1 MWLDGTVPINTA
13 LWFPAQLKMQMC
25 IHKHNHTHSYL
36 NRHFFCSIRTQQ
48 LFTTFSMI
56 CLPKCNEGWI
66 LIFSQKKFGNI
77 FIQQNR
83 KKKLKLNLIKLLSQ
97 DYFSVSFPS
106 STTDRKRILTNKW
119 SVHLCNKGLPLPMSL
134 HPSHHSK
141 NSHHVIYLPHV
152 DAL

>member
-1 MWLDGTVPINTA
+1 MA
-13 LWFPAQLKMQMC
+13 LFPLTQHYDSQLSWKLKC
-25 IHKHNHTHSYL
+25 AYTNIITHIHTWTDF
-36 NRHFFCSIRTQQ
+36 FFCSIRTQQ

-56 CLPKCNEGWI
+56 CLPKCNKGWI
-66 LIFSQKKFGNI
+66 FIFSQKKFGNI

-83 KKKLKLNLIKLLSQ
+83 NKKLKLNLIKLLSQ

>member
-13 LWFPAQLKMQMC
+13 LWFPAQLKIQMC

-36 NRHFFCSIRTQQ
+36 NRLFFLFHKNTTVIHHFLNDLPAKMQQ
-48 LFTTFSMI
+48 RMNPHLLT
-56 CLPKCNEGWI
+56 E
-66 LIFSQKKFGNI
+66 FGNI

-83 KKKLKLNLIKLLSQ
+83 NKKLKLNLIKLLSQ

-119 SVHLCNKGLPLPMSL
+119 SVHLCNKGLPLPISL

>member
-13 LWFPAQLKMQMC
+13 LWFPAQLKIQMC
-25 IHKHNHTHSYL
+25 THKHNHTHSYL

-66 LIFSQKKFGNI
+66 LIFSQKKSGNI

-83 KKKLKLNLIKLLSQ
+83 NKKLKLNLIKLLSQ

-106 STTDRKRILTNKW
+106 SRTDRKRILTNKW
-119 SVHLCNKGLPLPMSL
+119 SVHLCNKGLLLPMSL

-141 NSHHVIYLPHV
+141 KSHHVIYLPHV

>member
-1 MWLDGTVPINTA
+1 MA
-13 LWFPAQLKMQMC
+13 LFPLTQHYDSQLSWKC
-25 IHKHNHTHSYL
+25 KCAYTNIITHIHTWTDI
-36 NRHFFCSIRTQQ
+36 FFCSIRTQQ

-97 DYFSVSFPS
+97 DYFSVSFLS